1 MKLLFLLSPSI
12 EKVSVSDMTKKDI
25 VFTCSNH
32 SSLKIIYQEL
42 NFQVL
47 YQIFNKVKFSNQIN
61 FGEEEEVDIY
71 VSETTLKR

>member
-1 MKLLFLLSPSI
+1 M
-12 EKVSVSDMTKKDI
+12 
-25 VFTCSNH
+25 
-32 SSLKIIYQEL
+32 YQEL

-47 YQIFNKVKFSNQIN
+47 YQIFNKVKFSNQVD

>member
-1 MKLLFLLSPSI
+1 
-12 EKVSVSDMTKKDI
+12 MTKKDI

-32 SSLKIIYQEL
+32 SFLKIIYQEL

-47 YQIFNKVKFSNQIN
+47 YQIFNKKNFSNQID